1 LKQRTYEWH
10 SEMGNCT
17 EKAVQA
23 FFNRYVELDTPAA
36 HRNYVAWAVPV
47 LEEKVDARGWKVLV
61 PPPIYPYMWRDVRD
75 GSNGL
80 VSCASLCSTLL
91 ISS

>member
-1 LKQRTYEWH
+1 
-10 SEMGNCT
+10 MGDRA
-17 EKAVQA
+17 EKAIQA

-36 HRNYVAWAVPV
+36 RRNYVVWAVPA
-47 LEEKVDARGWKVLV
+47 LEEKVDARGRKVLV
-61 PPPIYPYMWRDVRD
+61 PPPIYPYMWQDVQD

>member
-1 LKQRTYEWH
+1 MKQRTYKWRG
-10 SEMGNCT
+10 EMGDRA

-23 FFNRYVELDTPAA
+23 FFDRYVELDTPAA
-36 HRNYVAWAVPV
+36 RRNYVAWAVPV
-47 LEEKVDARGWKVLV
+47 PEEKVDARGRKVLV

-91 ISS
+91 ISL

>member
-1 LKQRTYEWH
+1 
-10 SEMGNCT
+10 MGNCT

-23 FFNRYVELDTPAA
+23 FFDRYVELDTPAA
-36 HRNYVAWAVPV
+36 HCNYVAWAVPV
-47 LEEKVDARGWKVLV
+47 PEEKVDVRDRKVLV
-61 PPPIYPYMWRDVRD
+61 PLPIYLYMWWDVRD

-80 VSCASLCSTLL
+80 VSCASLCFTLL

>member
-1 LKQRTYEWH
+1 MYEWRG
-10 SEMGNCT
+10 EMGDRA

-23 FFNRYVELDTPAA
+23 FFDHYVELDTPAA

-47 LEEKVDARGWKVLV
+47 PEEKVDARGRKVLV
-61 PPPIYPYMWRDVRD
+61 PPPIYPYMWRYVRD
-75 GSNGL
+75 SSNGP
-80 VSCASLCSTLL
+80 VSCASLCFTLL

>member
-1 LKQRTYEWH
+1 
-10 SEMGNCT
+10 MGDCT

-23 FFNRYVELDTPAA
+23 FFDRYVELDTPAA
-36 HRNYVAWAVPV
+36 RRNYVAWAVPV
-47 LEEKVDARGWKVLV
+47 PEKKVDARGQKVLV
-61 PPPIYPYMWRDVRD
+61 PPPIYPYMWWDVRD

-80 VSCASLCSTLL
+80 VSCASLCFTLL

>member
-1 LKQRTYEWH
+1 MRDNEWRG
-10 SEMGNCT
+10 EMGDRA

-23 FFNRYVELDTPAA
+23 FFDCYVELDTPAA
-36 HRNYVAWAVPV
+36 CRNYVAWAVPV
-47 LEEKVDARGWKVLV
+47 LEEKVDARGRKVLILL
-61 PPPIYPYMWRDVRD
+61 PIYPYMWQDVQD